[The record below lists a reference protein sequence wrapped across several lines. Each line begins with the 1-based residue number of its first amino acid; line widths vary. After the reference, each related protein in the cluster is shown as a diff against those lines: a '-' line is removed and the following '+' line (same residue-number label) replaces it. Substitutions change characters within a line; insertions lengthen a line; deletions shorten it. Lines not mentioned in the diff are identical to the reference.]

1 MFLAYIILIILMSL
15 VTFVLYKVDKNRAKR
30 NYNPR
35 ISEKTL
41 LLSSFFFG
49 ALGGL
54 VAIYS
59 LRHKT
64 KHWYFPV
71 VNILSLALH
80 VVILYLISTKVG
92 ITGFDNFLG
101 NLK

>member
-1 MFLAYIILIILMSL
+1 MFITYIILISIMSF
-15 VTFVLYKVDKNRAKR
+15 VTYVLYFIDKKRAMR

-64 KHWYFPV
+64 KHWYFPL
-71 VNILSLALH
+71 VNILSLAFHIAL
-80 VVILYLISTKVG
+80 LYLIITKVG
-92 ITGFDNFLG
+92 ITGFEDFLG